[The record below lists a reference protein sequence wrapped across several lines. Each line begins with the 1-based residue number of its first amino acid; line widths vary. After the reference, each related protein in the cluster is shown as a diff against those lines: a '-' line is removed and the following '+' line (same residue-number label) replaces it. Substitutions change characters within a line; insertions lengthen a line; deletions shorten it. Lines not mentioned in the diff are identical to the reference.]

1 MSASGPE
8 GAAKVSG
15 TNPNMIVESGARAAT
30 GLFVG
35 LPILAA
41 GMACVWF
48 AGGSGPIPGPLLAL
62 LALALILGAFLINA
76 LATAWVPG
84 VRYSR
89 KSVLVTVGRAVL
101 VGLVATLA
109 ATSLNFVEALHP
121 EAISPFDRS
130 FENGHLVFSA
140 AVSLIAVAL
149 YALRVVLT
157 GLDQRVKRIGIAL
170 LVAAV
175 GTAAW
180 YGSSVLA
187 YDAVRGSYT
196 DSIILMLH
204 TMAVAALV
212 LASVANGA
220 LAARASR

>member
-1 MSASGPE
+1 MSGNN
-8 GAAKVSG
+8 
-15 TNPNMIVESGARAAT
+15 TNMIVESGARAAT
-30 GLFVG
+30 GLFAG

-62 LALALILGAFLINA
+62 VALVLVLGAFLINA

-84 VRYSR
+84 VKVSR
-89 KSVLVTVGRAVL
+89 KTMLATAGRAAL
-101 VGLVATLA
+101 VGLVAALV

-140 AVSLIAVAL
+140 AVSLVAVAA
-149 YALRVVLT
+149 YAFRVVLS

-170 LVAAV
+170 LVAAF
-175 GTAAW
+175 GTGAW

-204 TMAVAALV
+204 TVAVAALV
-212 LASVANGA
+212 LASMANGV